1 MKNVNTLITPKQKK
15 VLDFITSYSQK
26 KGYAPSLEEIKSH
39 LKLKAIST
47 IHEHIEALK
56 NKGYLKK
63 EENQPRGVIP
73 IKKHLNTIEIPL
85 IGTITAGEP
94 IEALQI
100 PDETITITQGLLGN
114 PINYYSLRVR
124 GNSMVDEGIF
134 DGDIVVIRK

>member
-56 NKGYLKK
+56 
-63 EENQPRGVIP
+63 
-73 IKKHLNTIEIPL
+73 IK
-85 IGTITAGEP
+85 
-94 IEALQI
+94 
-100 PDETITITQGLLGN
+100 
-114 PINYYSLRVR
+114 
-124 GNSMVDEGIF
+124 
-134 DGDIVVIRK
+134 DI